1 MTEMANINPMQSSTD
16 MEETPTRMKPT
27 AKVKLEWSE
36 IAYAVNVGT
45 ADNME
50 MKSILHPISGSA
62 KPHEIMA
69 IMGTSGAG
77 KSTFLDIL
85 AGRLISD
92 DVTGQMLANGNP
104 IDFKNLRRMS
114 GYVMQ
119 SDALFPHLTVRE
131 TIQYAAYLRCHGKTE
146 AQCNSIAEEMI
157 KLLKLESCA
166 DTIIGNDIVR
176 GVSGGQ
182 KRRVTIAVDIIHQP
196 SIIFLDEPTSG
207 LDSVTT
213 FSLTSALRS
222 IAKDTGKTIVMTIH
236 QPSSKVFNMFD
247 KVLFLSEG
255 NVTYLGKARDLMP
268 YCRKFYLKHNCFPPE
283 AQEEEEKE
291 LVFQGNPPEVF
302 LELCDQ
308 MISESKTQL
317 LFDDINAHLGI
328 GDSAEAVSGDVNP
341 NRLSVFGGQEGKS
354 LGELKLMEYANDP
367 WPEIKILMSRAF
379 KSFSRTPEVFHARV
393 GAGTV
398 FGLLVGTLFFMTHND
413 SQGVS
418 DRASY
423 FIFTNAFFLYT
434 ALDALQIILAERE
447 IFQREFSRG
456 AYRGI
461 SYVIAGTCIILP
473 FMLLIAIVFTSIS
486 YFLVNLPNVP
496 LLYLFDMF
504 QVFLILT
511 AGFCYAQMI
520 SVLAPDPMAGQVM
533 GSGILSI
540 MFLTSGFFIH
550 QSQIPPWWVW
560 MYYLSLF
567 HWGFNPLMINGLS
580 RTSYNGMNEQD
591 ILAQYDLNGE
601 SKWLGVG
608 MLILFIVLY
617 RVNFYVQLVKN
628 FSGERK

>member
-1 MTEMANINPMQSSTD
+1 MTEMANINPMQAGSDGNT
-16 MEETPTRMKPT
+16 KQAIT

-36 IAYAVNVGT
+36 IAYSVNVGT
-45 ADNME
+45 SDNLD
-50 MKSILHPISGSA
+50 MKTILHPISGSA
-62 KPHEIMA
+62 KPHEMMA

-131 TIQYAAYLRCHGKTE
+131 TIQYAAYLRCHKKTE
-146 AQCNSIAEEMI
+146 AQCNSIAEELI

-182 KRRVTIAVDIIHQP
+182 KRRVTIAVDIVHQP
-196 SIIFLDEPTSG
+196 SVIFLDEPTSG

-213 FSLTSALRS
+213 LSLTSALRS

-255 NVTYLGKARDLMP
+255 NVTYLGKVRDLMP
-268 YCRKFYLKHNCFPPE
+268 YCRKFYLKHSCFPPE
-283 AQEEEEKE
+283 ATSEEEKD
-291 LVFQGNPPEVF
+291 LIFQGNPPEVF

-308 MISESKTQL
+308 MIADGKTGL
-317 LFDDINAHLGI
+317 LFDDISAHLGI
-328 GDSAEAVSGDVNP
+328 GEHANSAAQLDNP
-341 NRLSVFGGQEGKS
+341 NRLSVFGGQEGKN
-354 LGELKLMEYANDP
+354 LGELKLVEYANDII
-367 WPEIKILMSRAF
+367 PEIKILMSRAF

-393 GAGTV
+393 GAATI
-398 FGLLVGTLFFMTHND
+398 FGLLVGTLFFQTHNN
-413 SQGVS
+413 SQGTS

-434 ALDALQIILAERE
+434 ALDALQIILQERE

-461 SYVIAGTCIILP
+461 SYVLSGTFIILP
-473 FMLLIAIVFTSIS
+473 FMFLIAVVFTSIS
-486 YFLVNLPNVP
+486 YFLVNLPAVGS
-496 LLYLFDMF
+496 LYLFDMF

-520 SVLAPDPMAGQVM
+520 SVIAPDPMAGQVM

-550 QSQIPPWWVW
+550 QSEIPPWWIW

-580 RTSYNGMNEQD
+580 KTEYDGMDAQD
-591 ILAQYDLNGE
+591 IMSQYDLEGE

-608 MLILFIVLY
+608 MLILFCVLY
-617 RVNFYVQLVKN
+617 RVNFYFQLVNN